1 MIDYS
6 KTLLYKKVT
15 DLTEISDSS
24 LDKLFNIAIQR
35 ELPKGEI
42 ILKQGQVRLY
52 EETMQKVNRK
62 DALSEVAKYFLPKL
76 RYMLRKNRAISI
88 QHSVKIDIF

>member
-15 DLTEISDSS
+15 DFTEISDSS

-35 ELPKGEI
+35 ELTKDEI

-52 EETMQKVNRK
+52 KENNAK
-62 DALSEVAKYFLPKL
+62 DESKRCFFG
-76 RYMLRKNRAISI
+76 S
-88 QHSVKIDIF
+88 